1 MCLCAI
7 CKTKTEYKT
16 MGYRLSKIYT
26 RTGDDGTTG
35 LSDGSRIDKDSLRIT
50 AIGSIDELNS
60 LLGQVNCD
68 DIDQT
73 SHDILIEIQHRLF
86 DMGGELSMPGQQ
98 LMLPESISWLEQQ
111 LDKMNTDLEP
121 LKDFILPGG
130 CNAAAVC
137 HVARSVCRRAERN
150 VVSLSRCDEVSTII
164 TSYLNRLSDLLFV
177 MARFFNKTSGKPDI
191 LWQHSKKDS
200 PSS

>member
-1 MCLCAI
+1 
-7 CKTKTEYKT
+7 

-60 LLGQVNCD
+60 LLGRLICE

-73 SHDILIEIQHRLF
+73 NHDILIEIQHRLF

-98 LMLPESISWLEQQ
+98 LMLAESIIWLEQQ
-111 LDKMNTDLEP
+111 LDEMNTGLDP

-130 CNAAAVC
+130 CMAAAEC
-137 HVARSVCRRAERN
+137 HVARSVCRRAERD
-150 VVSLSRCDEVSTII
+150 VVSLSKCDEVSTII
-164 TSYLNRLSDLLFV
+164 PGYLNRLSDLLFV
-177 MARFFNKTSGKPDI
+177 MARFFNKACGQPDV
-191 LWQHSKKDS
+191 LWQHKKSS
-200 PSS
+200 PES

>member
-1 MCLCAI
+1 
-7 CKTKTEYKT
+7 

-35 LSDGSRIDKDSLRIT
+35 LSDGTRIDKDSLRIT

-60 LLGQVNCD
+60 LLGQVICENT
-68 DIDQT
+68 DQLCSDVLT
-73 SHDILIEIQHRLF
+73 EIQHRLF

-98 LMLPESISWLEQQ
+98 LMQPESISWLEQQ
-111 LDKMNTDLEP
+111 LDRMNADLDP

-130 CNAAAVC
+130 CKTAAVC

-150 VVSLSRCDEVSTII
+150 VVSLSKCDEVSTVIPG
-164 TSYLNRLSDLLFV
+164 YLNRLSDLLFV
-177 MARFFNKTSGKPDI
+177 MARFFNKLSGQPDI
-191 LWQHSKKDS
+191 LWQHSNKNK
-200 PSS
+200 PEV